1 MNSKELKNRIL
12 TSLFLI
18 LALYTIILSNFFLV
32 FFLIVFGILS
42 ILEFSKMTKLIIKNK
57 LPVLILNVLFI
68 LYVAFFSF
76 TFFYFSNVSYLKVLL
91 YLILFTCIASDIGGY
106 VIGKILKGPKITK
119 ISPKKTFSGAL
130 GSILFSIITFL
141 GLFFLILNNFNYK
154 LILVAII
161 TSLAN
166 QLGDLFFSYLKR
178 KARVKNTGNFLP
190 GHGGIL
196 DRLDGVFLGLP
207 IGFLSLILLF

>member
-12 TSLFLI
+12 TSVFLI
-18 LALYTIILSNFFLV
+18 IALYAIIMSNFFLV

-42 ILEFSKMTKLIIKNK
+42 ILEFSQMAKLIIKPK
-57 LPVLILNVLFI
+57 IPLLILNILFI
-68 LYVAFFSF
+68 LYIAIFSF
-76 TFFYFSNVSYLKVLL
+76 TFFYFSNISHLKVLL
-91 YLILFTCIASDIGGY
+91 YLLLFTCIASDIGGY
-106 VIGKILKGPKITK
+106 VIGKIFKGPKITK

-130 GSILFSIITFL
+130 GSILFSIITFY
-141 GLFFLILNNFNYK
+141 GLFILMMNNFNYK

-161 TSLAN
+161 TSFAN

-178 KARVKNTGNFLP
+178 KAEVKNTGNFLP
-190 GHGGIL
+190 GHGGVL

-207 IGFLSLILLF
+207 IGFITLILLF

>member
-18 LALYTIILSNFFLV
+18 LTLYTIIISNFFLV

-76 TFFYFSNVSYLKVLL
+76 TFFYFSNVSHLKFLL